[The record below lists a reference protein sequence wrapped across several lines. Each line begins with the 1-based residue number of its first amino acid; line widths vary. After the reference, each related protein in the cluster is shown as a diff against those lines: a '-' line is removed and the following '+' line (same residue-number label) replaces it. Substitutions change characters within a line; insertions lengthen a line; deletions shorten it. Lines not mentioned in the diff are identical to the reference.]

1 LLLAVL
7 IALFAVGD
15 SLHRIP
21 MYKMKR
27 DRPVNVRATGE
38 YLKQKFVPGHH
49 FDILSYS
56 EGLND
61 FSNAQYY
68 GVGTIGTPAQHF
80 KILFDTGSSNLWV
93 PCKTCPITNI
103 ACDLHAKFDC
113 THSTTCTATN
123 EDFAIQYGSGSM
135 RGKVNHDVYCF
146 GTEGTWCTDR
156 NQGFAC
162 ATEEPGIAFV
172 AAKFDGILGM
182 GFDSIS
188 VNHIPQPLDQIYNNT
203 ALCGNQQ
210 LFAFWLNRDLHSTQ
224 GGEMTLCG
232 MDPNHYQ
239 GEIAWENLT
248 RADYWRINMESVRIG
263 STTVAS
269 TSVSAIVD
277 TGTSLITG
285 PSGPIAQIQRA
296 IGGIEVAQGEYAVD
310 CNRIPNLPD
319 VTITLGGQAFTL
331 TGHDYILK
339 IEQGIQSVCIS
350 GFMALDIPAPNGPL
364 WILGD
369 VFIGK
374 FYTVFDTSNQRVGFA
389 QSKA

>member
-1 LLLAVL
+1 
-7 IALFAVGD
+7 
-15 SLHRIP
+15 
-21 MYKMKR
+21 
-27 DRPVNVRATGE
+27 VRATGE
-38 YLKQKFVPGHH
+38 YLKSKFIPDYRFNVLP
-49 FDILSYS
+49 YN
-56 EGLND
+56 EGLDD
-61 FSNAQYY
+61 FENAQYY
-68 GVGTIGTPAQHF
+68 GIGTIGTPPQRF

-113 THSTTCTATN
+113 THSSTCNATN
-123 EDFAIQYGSGSM
+123 EDFSIQYGSGSM
-135 RGKVNHDVYCF
+135 RGKVNHDIYCF

-156 NQGFAC
+156 TQGFAC
-162 ATEEPGIAFV
+162 ANEEPGLAFV

-188 VNHIPQPLDQIYNNT
+188 VNHIPQPLDQIYANT
-203 ALCGNQQ
+203 ALCGDQQ
-210 LFAFWLNRDLHSTQ
+210 LFAFWLNRDLHSTH

-248 RADYWRINMESVRIG
+248 RTDYWRINMESIRIG
-263 STTVAS
+263 TTTVSS

-285 PSGPIAQIQRA
+285 PSAQIAQIQRA
-296 IGGIEVAQGEYAVD
+296 IGGIEVTQGEYAVD
-310 CNRIPNLPD
+310 CNRIPSLPD
-319 VTITLGGQAFTL
+319 VTITLGGQAFVL
-331 TGHDYILK
+331 TGRDYILK
-339 IEQGIQSVCIS
+339 IEQGLQSVCIS
-350 GFMALDIPAPNGPL
+350 GFMTLDVPPPNGPL

-374 FYTVFDTSNQRVGFA
+374 FYTVFDTGNSRVGFA
-389 QSKA
+389 QSKAKATN